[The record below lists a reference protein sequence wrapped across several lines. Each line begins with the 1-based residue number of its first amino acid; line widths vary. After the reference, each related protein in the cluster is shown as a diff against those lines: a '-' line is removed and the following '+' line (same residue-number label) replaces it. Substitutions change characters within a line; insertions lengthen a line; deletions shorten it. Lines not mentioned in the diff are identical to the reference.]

1 MLILLG
7 LMIGALGIG
16 ISILVGVLKWLLP
29 VIIVIAAVSF
39 GWFLF
44 KKVFRFGWNIFKGSL
59 VLSGAV
65 LRSVAGPFVVAALI
79 VGLMLLIF

>member
-1 MLILLG
+1 MLALLF
-7 LMIGALGIG
+7 MIGVLGFG
-16 ISILVGVLKWLLP
+16 ISIIAGLLEWLLP
-29 VIIVIAAVSF
+29 IIIVIAAVSF

-44 KKVFRFGWNIFKGSL
+44 KRVFRFGWNIFKGSL

-79 VGLMLLIF
+79 VGLLFLIF

>member
-1 MLILLG
+1 MLALFF
-7 LMIGALGIG
+7 MIGVLGFG
-16 ISILVGVLKWLLP
+16 ISIIAGLLEWLLP
-29 VIIVIAAVSF
+29 IIIVIAAVSF

-44 KKVFRFGWNIFKGSL
+44 KRVFRFGWNIFKGSL

-79 VGLMLLIF
+79 VGLLFLIF

>member
-39 GWFLF
+39 
-44 KKVFRFGWNIFKGSL
+44 
-59 VLSGAV
+59 
-65 LRSVAGPFVVAALI
+65 
-79 VGLMLLIF
+79 